1 MYRFQTFWFQ
11 LLHLWTHNL
20 CFRHSDLVA
29 IFMETEVV
37 FLILY
42 FLWYI
47 WGAIYFFYHV
57 VFIRTIGGGKYWCPT
72 PWVLSYRYRTTFP
85 TLYVIH
91 CIFISCIVIS
101 LFHLW
106 KQKSRFVPYIH
117 KIINKFP
124 REFNF
129 S

>member
-20 CFRHSDLVA
+20 CFHHSDLVA

-72 PWVLSYRYRTTFP
+72 PWVLSYRYRTTFRFSNIVCYSLHFYLLHRNFLVP
-85 TLYVIH
+85 FVETKVKIRTLYSQNH
-91 CIFISCIVIS
+91 
-101 LFHLW
+101 
-106 KQKSRFVPYIH
+106 KQIPSGI
-117 KIINKFP
+117 
-124 REFNF
+124 
-129 S
+129 